1 MPETVVYCPWDE
13 ASPRSI
19 PPRSYLYRVTP
30 MGVGSANVESLTSYL
45 ARLAVAHDISPAVL
59 LTREI
64 LPKVREEFRRH
75 DYQDVP
81 DVDNTFVYGAH
92 TLNGVGQ
99 RSQDWINVIEQLTGV
114 RGLQYLTMGTWRRV
128 FSGAGLLRFQRAWCP
143 RCLDDSRSSNQPVY
157 EPLIWALNEVS
168 ACPTHGCLL
177 VDRCHHCRRDQHV
190 ISAKMKPGH
199 CCRCRRWLG
208 MTAATTDAPSDI
220 STRLA
225 MAESIGELV
234 SIAPMLAQPPD
245 CGALLHNLK
254 LCIEELADG
263 SMSRFV
269 AATGVSFD
277 TMADWSCLPD
287 RNVRLIHLCRIC
299 TLVGISPRLFV
310 CKRLTLSDLDC
321 ERARTAVSQKTLHI
335 KPRRSMYHL
344 RPALEQAA
352 RAADGRFL
360 RDVAGEL
367 GFTSLQSLRRRDPA
381 LCERICPKGHRRRV
395 SPHTHHPERSFP
407 SNETIEKAIIAALTL
422 PTPPPLKEIARE
434 LGFRNDSS
442 LYTRFPDLCKA
453 FAEQNALARKAE
465 IERCREAV
473 DAAAD
478 QMPAPTIG
486 EVAERIGITD
496 ATLKHRYP
504 DLCDKIV
511 ARASERKALELK
523 RQRREFQAA
532 LEEASL
538 PPAEAIAARTG
549 LNLRYLGKIHP
560 DLYARYRE
568 RSDEARQLAASS
580 RRSVFEAEIRSVAI
594 ELIDRGIRPSRKR
607 VFAAI
612 ENPSL
617 KSTKILDRQIAATLF
632 ELKLAPGAPPP
643 GGLGT
648 QPGSLGLEPSAG
660 RAVVEP

>member
-1 MPETVVYCPWDE
+1 MPETVVYCSWDE

-19 PPRSYLYRVTP
+19 PPRSYLYRVAP

-45 ARLAVAHDISPAVL
+45 ARLAAAHDISPAVL

-75 DYQDVP
+75 DYQAVHDVES
-81 DVDNTFVYGAH
+81 TFVYEAH

-99 RSQDWINVIEQLTGV
+99 RSQDWINVVEQLTGA
-114 RGLQYLTMGTWRRV
+114 RGLEYLTMGTWRRV
-128 FSGAGLLRFQRAWCP
+128 FSGVGLLRLRRAWCP
-143 RCLDDSRSSNQPVY
+143 LCLDDLRSSTQPVY

-190 ISAKMKPGH
+190 LSAKVKPGH

-208 MTAATTDAPSDI
+208 MTSAATDAPSDI
-220 STRLA
+220 GTRVA
-225 MAESIGELV
+225 IAESIGELV
-234 SIAPMLAQPPD
+234 SIAPTLAQPPD

-254 LCIEELADG
+254 LCIDELADG

-277 TMADWSCLPD
+277 TMADWSHLPE
-287 RNVRLIHLCRIC
+287 RNVRLSPLFRIC

-310 CKRLTLSDLDC
+310 CERLTSSDLDC
-321 ERARTAVSQKTLHI
+321 ERARKAVAQRTSHI

-352 RAADGRFL
+352 RTADRRLL

-367 GFTSLQSLRRRDPA
+367 GYTSLQALRRRAPT
-381 LCERICPKGHRRRV
+381 LCDSICPKQSRRKV
-395 SPHTHHPERSFP
+395 TAPAHALP
-407 SNETIEKAIIAALTL
+407 SNENIEKALTAALTQ
-422 PTPPPLKEIARE
+422 PIPPPLKAIAIG
-434 LGFRNDSS
+434 LGLCSAVS
-442 LYTRFPDLCKA
+442 LYSRFPDLCKA
-453 FAEQNALARKAE
+453 FTEKYALIRKAE
-465 IERCREAV
+465 IERRSKEV
-473 DAAAD
+473 VAAAD
-478 QMPAPTIG
+478 RTPPLALR
-486 EVAERIGITD
+486 EVAAQLGVTEE
-496 ATLKHRYP
+496 TLMYRYP
-504 DLCDKIV
+504 DLCGKII
-511 ARASERKALELK
+511 ARTSERKVFELE
-523 RQRREFQAA
+523 RQRREFQAVIV
-532 LEEASL
+532 EATVSSTW
-538 PPAEAIAARTG
+538 AIAARIG
-549 LNLRYLGKIHP
+549 LTPSYLRKLHP
-560 DLYARYRE
+560 DLYAQFRE
-568 RSDEARQLAASS
+568 RSDEARRLAAST
-580 RRSVFEAEIRSVAI
+580 RRSVFEAEIRSAAI

-607 VFAAI
+607 VFASI
-612 ENPSL
+612 ENPAL
-617 KSTKILDRQIAATLF
+617 KSTKILDRQIAATLL

-648 QPGSLGLEPSAG
+648 QPGSRGLEPSAG

>member
-1 MPETVVYCPWDE
+1 MPDPVIYRSWEE
-13 ASPRSI
+13 ASPHSI
-19 PPRSYLYRVTP
+19 PPRSYLYRLTP

-45 ARLAVAHDISPAVL
+45 ARLAAAHDISPAVL

-75 DYQDVP
+75 DYQAVHDIES
-81 DVDNTFVYGAH
+81 TFVYEAH

-99 RSQDWINVIEQLTGV
+99 RSQDWINVVEQLTDV
-114 RGLQYLTMGTWRRV
+114 QGLQYLTMGTWRKV
-128 FSGAGLLRFQRAWCP
+128 FSGAGLLRRRRAWCP
-143 RCLDDSRSSNQPVY
+143 LCLDDSHSSNQPVY

-168 ACPTHGCLL
+168 ACPIHGCLL
-177 VDRCHHCRRDQHV
+177 VERCHHCRRDQHV
-190 ISAKMKPGH
+190 ISAKVKPGH

-208 MTAATTDAPSDI
+208 MAAATGAPSDVG
-220 STRLA
+220 TRVA

-234 SIAPMLAQPPD
+234 SIAPTLAQSPD

-277 TMADWSCLPD
+277 TMADWSYLPD
-287 RNVRLIHLCRIC
+287 RNVRLIHLCRVC

-310 CKRLTLSDLDC
+310 CKRLTSSDLDC
-321 ERARTAVSQKTLHI
+321 ERARKAVSQKTSHI

-344 RPALEQAA
+344 RSALEQAA
-352 RAADGRFL
+352 RAADGQFL

-367 GFTSLQSLRRRDPA
+367 GFTSIQSLRRRDPA
-381 LCERICPKGHRRRV
+381 LCERIWPKGRRRRV
-395 SPHTHHPERSFP
+395 TPYAHLPERIFP
-407 SNETIEKAIIAALTL
+407 SNETIERAITTALMQPTTPTLKA
-422 PTPPPLKEIARE
+422 IARE

-453 FAEQNALARKAE
+453 FAERNACARKIE

-473 DAAAD
+473 AAEAD
-478 QMPAPTIG
+478 QIPAPTIG

-511 ARASERKALELK
+511 ARASERRALELE

-532 LEEASL
+532 LEEATL
-538 PPAEAIAARTG
+538 PPAQAIAARIG
-549 LNLRYLGKIHP
+549 LNLSYLAKIHP
-560 DLYARYRE
+560 DLYAQYRE
-568 RSDEARQLAASS
+568 RSDEARRLAASR
-580 RRSVFEAEIRSVAI
+580 RRSVFEAEIRSAAI

-607 VFAAI
+607 VFASI

-632 ELKLAPGAPPP
+632 ELKLAPGGPSPC
-643 GGLGT
+643 GIGT

>member
-1 MPETVVYCPWDE
+1 MPDPVIYRLWEE

-19 PPRSYLYRVTP
+19 PPRSYLYRLTP

-45 ARLAVAHDISPAVL
+45 ARLAAAHDISPAVL

-75 DYQDVP
+75 DYQAVHDIES
-81 DVDNTFVYGAH
+81 TFVYEAH

-99 RSQDWINVIEQLTGV
+99 RSQDWISVVEQLTGV
-114 RGLQYLTMGTWRRV
+114 RGLQYLTMGTWRQV
-128 FSGAGLLRFQRAWCP
+128 FSGAGLLRRRRAWCP
-143 RCLDDSRSSNQPVY
+143 LCLDDSPSSNQPVY

-168 ACPTHGCLL
+168 ACPIHGCLL
-177 VDRCHHCRRDQHV
+177 VERCHHCRRDQHV
-190 ISAKMKPGH
+190 ISAKVKPGH

-208 MTAATTDAPSDI
+208 MAAATGAPSDVG
-220 STRLA
+220 TRVA

-234 SIAPMLAQPPD
+234 SIAPTLAQPPD

-277 TMADWSCLPD
+277 TMADWSYLPD
-287 RNVRLIHLCRIC
+287 RNVRLIHLWRIC

-310 CKRLTLSDLDC
+310 CKRLTSSDLDC
-321 ERARTAVSQKTLHI
+321 ERARKAVSQKTSHI

-344 RPALEQAA
+344 RSALEQAA
-352 RAADGRFL
+352 RAADGQFL

-381 LCERICPKGHRRRV
+381 LCERICPKGRRRRGT
-395 SPHTHHPERSFP
+395 PHAHLPERIFP
-407 SNETIEKAIIAALTL
+407 SNETIEKAITAALLL
-422 PTPPPLKEIARE
+422 PTPPPLKGIARE

-453 FAEQNALARKAE
+453 FAERNALARKVE

-473 DAAAD
+473 AAAAD
-478 QMPAPTIG
+478 QIPAPTIG

-511 ARASERKALELK
+511 ARASERKALELE

-532 LEEASL
+532 LEEATL
-538 PPAEAIAARTG
+538 PTAQAIAARIG
-549 LNLRYLGKIHP
+549 LNLSYLAKIHP
-560 DLYARYRE
+560 DLYAQYRE
-568 RSDEARQLAASS
+568 RSDEARRLAASS
-580 RRSVFEAEIRSVAI
+580 RRSVFEAEIRSAAI

-607 VFAAI
+607 VFASI

-617 KSTKILDRQIAATLF
+617 KSTKILDRQIAATLL
-632 ELKLAPGAPPP
+632 ELKLAHGGPSPC
-643 GGLGT
+643 GLGT